1 MFLLFSILL
10 SAFYVFIQTRYTKGW
25 KALPEWKMP
34 KNYIPKTRISILI
47 PARNEAENI
56 RTCIESIYHQNYPKS
71 LFEIIIL
78 DDFSEDET
86 INIVLDLIKK
96 AGFNNLKL
104 IQLANHINENE
115 TQSFKKKAIELG
127 IQHATGELI
136 VTTDADC
143 LAQPNWLALIA
154 SLYEIK
160 QPKFI
165 AAPVNFHREKNDFER
180 FQSLDFIGMM
190 GITGGGI
197 QTQIMRMCNGA
208 NLAYPKTVFYEV
220 NGFQGIDEKASG
232 DDMMLLHKIAKQY
245 PKEIYYLKN
254 STATI
259 FTTAKST
266 IKGFIN
272 QRVRWSTK
280 SSGYDEKQVT
290 YILAAVWL
298 FCLSIPLNIILA
310 IFFGWQLLVIAL
322 IQFLLKIMVDYRL
335 LKTTST
341 FFNRSDLMQTFLKSS
356 FYHLCYIIMVGVLG
370 GILKEYEWKGRK
382 VK

>member
-1 MFLLFSILL
+1 MFIIISLLLTI
-10 SAFYVFIQTRYTKGW
+10 FYIFIQTKYTNGW
-25 KALPEWKMP
+25 KALPEWKIP
-34 KNYIPKTRISILI
+34 SDYIPTTKISVLI

-56 RTCIESIYHQNYPKS
+56 KTCIESIYNQNYPKS

-86 INIVLDLIKK
+86 PNIILDLMNNHGFDNIK
-96 AGFNNLKL
+96 LL
-104 IQLANHINENE
+104 QLADYVNEDKI
-115 TQSFKKKAIELG
+115 QSFKKKAIEIG
-127 IQHATGELI
+127 IGKAEGELI

-143 LAQPNWLALIA
+143 LVQENWLQLMANM
-154 SLYEIK
+154 YETK
-160 QPKFI
+160 AAKFI
-165 AAPVNFHREKNDFER
+165 AAPVNFYQEKNDFER

-197 QTQIMRMCNGA
+197 YTKIMRMCNGA
-208 NLAYPKTVFYEV
+208 NLAYPKSAFYEV
-220 NGFQGIDEKASG
+220 NGFSGIDNNASG
-232 DDMMLLHKIAKQY
+232 DDMMLLHKIAKLY
-245 PKEIYYLKN
+245 PDDIFYLKN
-254 STATI
+254 QTATV

-290 YILAAVWL
+290 YILASVWL
-298 FCLSIPLNIILA
+298 FCLSIPLHA
-310 IFFGWQLLVIAL
+310 IFALFFGWQLLVIAA
-322 IQFLLKIMVDYRL
+322 IQFILKSIVDYRL

-341 FFNRSDLMQTFLKSS
+341 YFKRNDLMRTFLKSS
-356 FYHLCYIIMVGVLG
+356 FYHLCYIIVVGFLG

>member
-1 MFLLFSILL
+1 MFIIISGLL
-10 SAFYVFIQTRYTKGW
+10 SIFYVFIQTKYTNGW
-25 KALPEWKMP
+25 KTLASWKTP
-34 KNYIPKTRISILI
+34 DDFIPKTMISVLI

-56 RTCIESIYHQNYPKS
+56 ESCIRSIFNQNYPKS

-86 INIVLDLIKK
+86 PFIINKLIKNE
-96 AGFNNLKL
+96 GFHNLKL
-104 IQLANHINENE
+104 IQLADFINENE
-115 TQSFKKKAIELG
+115 TQSFKKKAIEIG
-127 IQHATGELI
+127 IGEARGELI

-143 LAQPNWLALIA
+143 LAQENWLQLVT
-154 SLYEIK
+154 SLYEAK
-160 QPKFI
+160 QAKFI
-165 AAPVNFHREKNDFER
+165 AAPVNFHQEKNDFER

-208 NLAYPKTVFYEV
+208 NLAYPKAAFYEV
-220 NGFQGIDEKASG
+220 NGFQGIDNKASG

-245 PKEIYYLKN
+245 PNDVYYLKN
-254 STATI
+254 QTATI

-266 IKGFIN
+266 IKGFIS

-298 FCLSIPLNIILA
+298 FCLSIPINLILS
-310 IFFGWQLLVIAL
+310 IFFG
-322 IQFLLKIMVDYRL
+322 IQFLMLVLVQILLKIIVDYRL
-335 LKTTST
+335 LKTTAT
-341 FFNRSDLMQTFLKSS
+341 FFNRPDLMRTFLKSS
-356 FYHLCYIIMVGVLG
+356 FYHLVYIIAVGFLG